1 MSETPAH
8 VHHHHHTHQH
18 HHHHHYY
25 FNNHNDSQRP
35 IIDTP
40 SYEPLSTSP
49 KDASSFNILPTQETI
64 EHFNRIAEDSLFTP
78 PQTHSHFHSHSHSL
92 NYSNDIE
99 CHDSGYTPS
108 PHIIASPPPSSVV
121 HPTPTKSQST
131 AHPPM
136 LEYESVSSTPVG
148 RSPALTATVS
158 DVGSPLGGQEYF
170 ATPVS
175 NCRKRRRRAL
185 SPGFDD
191 AREWNVDDGGGVL
204 GDRDDHDQGFVNDI
218 GGVEKNLCESMN
230 EYVDDEET
238 MAGLP
243 GRTAQDELEDHG
255 LEGKQE
261 ERILDDDVFDYYG
274 MDLSE
279 QDHLNRVVDSL
290 PTTPVLE
297 PENTQIEL
305 DADDMNDALAKLQ
318 AENEALKAQL
328 AFPSILMGDKNP
340 MAMLR
345 GEAVE
350 AVVALNGAIKS
361 IRSGL
366 EKGFAEV
373 VEGMAALKKVE
384 ERLLSLGTMLEV

>member
-1 MSETPAH
+1 M
-8 VHHHHHTHQH
+8 Q
-18 HHHHHYY
+18 
-25 FNNHNDSQRP
+25 
-35 IIDTP
+35 
-40 SYEPLSTSP
+40 
-49 KDASSFNILPTQETI
+49 
-64 EHFNRIAEDSLFTP
+64 
-78 PQTHSHFHSHSHSL
+78 
-92 NYSNDIE
+92 
-99 CHDSGYTPS
+99 
-108 PHIIASPPPSSVV
+108 
-121 HPTPTKSQST
+121 
-131 AHPPM
+131 
-136 LEYESVSSTPVG
+136 EYESVSSTPVG

-170 ATPVS
+170 AF

-191 AREWNVDDGGGVL
+191 AREWNFDDVGGVL
-204 GDRDDHDQGFVNDI
+204 CDRDDRDQGFVNNV

-261 ERILDDDVFDYYG
+261 ERILDDDVFDDYG
-274 MDLSE
+274 IDLSE
-279 QDHLNRVVDSL
+279 QDDLRLVDSL
-290 PTTPVLE
+290 PASPFLE
-297 PENTQIEL
+297 SGSMPMEQE
-305 DADDMNDALAKLQ
+305 AEDMNDALAKLQ

-361 IRSGL
+361 IRSRL

>member
-1 MSETPAH
+1 M
-8 VHHHHHTHQH
+8 Q
-18 HHHHHYY
+18 
-25 FNNHNDSQRP
+25 
-35 IIDTP
+35 
-40 SYEPLSTSP
+40 
-49 KDASSFNILPTQETI
+49 
-64 EHFNRIAEDSLFTP
+64 
-78 PQTHSHFHSHSHSL
+78 
-92 NYSNDIE
+92 
-99 CHDSGYTPS
+99 
-108 PHIIASPPPSSVV
+108 
-121 HPTPTKSQST
+121 
-131 AHPPM
+131 
-136 LEYESVSSTPVG
+136 EYESVSSTPVG
-148 RSPALTATVS
+148 RSPALTAEVS

-175 NCRKRRRRAL
+175 SCRKRRRRAL

-191 AREWNVDDGGGVL
+191 AREWNFDDGGGVL
-204 GDRDDHDQGFVNDI
+204 GDRDDGEQGFVNNV

-261 ERILDDDVFDYYG
+261 ERIMDDDVFDDYG

-279 QDHLNRVVDSL
+279 QDDLRLNRVVDSL
-290 PTTPVLE
+290 PASPFLE
-297 PENTQIEL
+297 SGSMRMEQE
-305 DADDMNDALAKLQ
+305 AEDMNDALAKLQ

-328 AFPSILMGDKNP
+328 AFPSIFVGDKNP

-350 AVVALNGAIKS
+350 AVVELNGAIKS

-373 VEGMAALKKVE
+373 VE
-384 ERLLSLGTMLEV
+384 